1 QRAKKKM
8 GRRTKKVRKRLVKR
22 KRQKLDKIF
31 DCILCY
37 EEKCVEVKM
46 QIIEGKGAG
55 YLRCNHCEA
64 RFESDI
70 YDVYFDWVDKF
81 DVTGRYH
88 YSDDEDNLDIQ
99 QKSKSI
105 TSKAKGKSR
114 ASSDLNTCDEYS
126 YEYPQNIYGD
136 EIGEGSNSRRR

>member
-1 QRAKKKM
+1 M
-8 GRRTKKVRKRLVKR
+8 RRRSKKVRKRLMKR

-55 YLRCNHCEA
+55 YLRCNQCEA
-64 RFESDI
+64 KFESDI
-70 YDVYFDWVDKF
+70 YEFSDKIDVYFDWVDKF

-88 YSDDEDNLDIQ
+88 YSGDDDNLSIQ
-99 QKSKSI
+99 RKSKSI
-105 TSKAKGKSR
+105 NSKGKSR
-114 ASSDLNTCDEYS
+114 VSSDLNTFDEQEYS
-126 YEYPQNIYGD
+126 QCTYDD
-136 EIGEGSNSRRR
+136 ETGEGSNSHRR